1 MCCRLQPGVLLPFTS
16 CATGRPLAEG
26 CFSFKTLE
34 CICSWLLLYLPV
46 CTVYEQESLGISA
59 VTMLKEELAWLEEVQ
74 VPSGPCASFQ
84 TLLAGHLQLCRILF
98 TCEGV
103 DKQELGGWRRGGGGG
118 EEEEAEGMVEERRGR
133 GQKDD

>member
-1 MCCRLQPGVLLPFTS
+1 M
-16 CATGRPLAEG
+16 
-26 CFSFKTLE
+26 
-34 CICSWLLLYLPV
+34 
-46 CTVYEQESLGISA
+46 CTVYEQESFGISA

-74 VPSGPCASFQ
+74 VPTGPCPSFQ

-118 EEEEAEGMVEERRGR
+118 GR
-133 GQKDD
+133 GDG

>member
-1 MCCRLQPGVLLPFTS
+1 MLLES
-16 CATGRPLAEG
+16 LI
-26 CFSFKTLE
+26 

-46 CTVYEQESLGISA
+46 CTVYEQESFGISA

-74 VPSGPCASFQ
+74 VPSGPCPSFQ

-103 DKQELGGWRRGGGGG
+103 DKQELGGWRGQRGWLRREGGEGKRMVEKGGGMNTEEGKIVEELLGG
-118 EEEEAEGMVEERRGR
+118 EISV
-133 GQKDD
+133 KKC